1 MVDGTMHVPLYIGL
15 WLVCLSSRVASS
27 SLGSYTEP
35 PYMRLLSSS
44 CFRAASHRDHYIQ
57 SQPGYKLKAC
67 GVLCEGR
74 YAAEAPLGAEWEEGV
89 ISEGGRRSSI
99 ASRGRYGGTQD
110 RWKNLLGHTKYCTVF
125 AREMPF
131 GNYVL
136 LLCTWRQIFRPQT
149 LVCLLSYTLEQVIT
163 AYNCR
168 TSKVGIISC
177 ANVPT

>member
-1 MVDGTMHVPLYIGL
+1 MSHYT
-15 WLVCLSSRVASS
+15 
-27 SLGSYTEP
+27 LGCGWFAYLPVWP
-35 PYMRLLSSS
+35 PPRSV
-44 CFRAASHRDHYIQ
+44 RIQSHRICGSSAPPVSARRRIGTITSRASQDTNSKLVVYCVRAVTRPRLHWAQGERKEQ
-57 SQPGYKLKAC
+57 SQKA
-67 GVLCEGR
+67 
-74 YAAEAPLGAEWEEGV
+74 
-89 ISEGGRRSSI
+89 EGGTAI
-99 ASRGRYGGTQD
+99 ASQGRYGGTRD